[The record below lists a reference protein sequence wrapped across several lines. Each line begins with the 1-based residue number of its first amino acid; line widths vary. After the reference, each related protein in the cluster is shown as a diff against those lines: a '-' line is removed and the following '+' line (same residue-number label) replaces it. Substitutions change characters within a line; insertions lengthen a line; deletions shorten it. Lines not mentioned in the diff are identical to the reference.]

1 MRGDSGLLWHILI
14 HKYNGGFI
22 EKALLWWKNLYSI
35 CYESGNCDWIEESV
49 CRRMGDGRD
58 TVFWFT
64 DRCGHGV
71 LKDKFPRL
79 FNLSNQQQAHVS
91 DVGGWNAIV

>member
-1 MRGDSGLLWHILI
+1 MVDSLRRL
-14 HKYNGGFI
+14 YFGGRTFTQSVI
-22 EKALLWWKNLYSI
+22 
-35 CYESGNCDWIEESV
+35 YESGNCDWIEESV

-91 DVGGWNAIV
+91 DVGGWNAIVWQGMGCV